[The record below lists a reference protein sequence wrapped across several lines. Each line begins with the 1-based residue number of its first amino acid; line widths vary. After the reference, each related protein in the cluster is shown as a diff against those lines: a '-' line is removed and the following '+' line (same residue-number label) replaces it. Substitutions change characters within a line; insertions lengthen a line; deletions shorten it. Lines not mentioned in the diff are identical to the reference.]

1 MNTELYLTDSC
12 NMKCSFCGSWNQNGV
27 SNYLDIKRIKEYLTE
42 LHNKGYR
49 YLSLSG
55 GEPFLYENL
64 YEVIEFANQ
73 KGFLINVTT
82 NGLLIDEEYVSFVKS
97 KNVITRISLHTLNRE
112 NYKRLTGIDGLEKI
126 KQSVA
131 LLRNNFG
138 MYGLGVTVSE
148 YNINEVADL
157 ANFALDN
164 NASYIRFTPV
174 YRVYKGREFNTNSDT
189 FYRLLKDITRIILD
203 KYDELKMKNTSTI
216 FGEDVLNIYTTKPCG
231 AGSDAYVALNP
242 DLKLIACPVLPHY
255 FELPIEKYLSY
266 DNIVALKEQYNNLLN
281 SIDVDRLE
289 GKCATCLYKTVCK
302 GGCIST
308 KLESG
313 LSLTSEQPICI
324 NEIIRNVLLQY
335 SSDEKKRIINYWNYW
350 NHQNSV
356 GVVSDK
362 SCIRRLPI
370 WEIHFRKRIN
380 YRNIFYVRK
389 GDK

>member
-1 MNTELYLTDSC
+1 M
-12 NMKCSFCGSWNQNGV
+12 
-27 SNYLDIKRIKEYLTE
+27 
-42 LHNKGYR
+42 
-49 YLSLSG
+49 
-55 GEPFLYENL
+55 
-64 YEVIEFANQ
+64 
-73 KGFLINVTT
+73 
-82 NGLLIDEEYVSFVKS
+82 
-97 KNVITRISLHTLNRE
+97 LN
-112 NYKRLTGIDGLEKI
+112 
-126 KQSVA
+126 
-131 LLRNNFG
+131 
-138 MYGLGVTVSE
+138 
-148 YNINEVADL
+148 
-157 ANFALDN
+157 
-164 NASYIRFTPV
+164 SY
-174 YRVYKGREFNTNSDT
+174 
-189 FYRLLKDITRIILD
+189 
-203 KYDELKMKNTSTI
+203 
-216 FGEDVLNIYTTKPCG
+216 
-231 AGSDAYVALNP
+231 
-242 DLKLIACPVLPHY
+242 
-255 FELPIEKYLSY
+255 
-266 DNIVALKEQYNNLLN
+266 EQYNNLLN